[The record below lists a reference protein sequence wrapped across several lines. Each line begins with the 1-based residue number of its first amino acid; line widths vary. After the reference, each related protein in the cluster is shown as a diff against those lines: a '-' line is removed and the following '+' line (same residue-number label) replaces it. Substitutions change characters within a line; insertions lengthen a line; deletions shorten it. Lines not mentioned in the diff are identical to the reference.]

1 MFGRVIDLEIQIKN
15 QIKTYS
21 NLQGLD
27 NIKVEFNIT
36 KSINT
41 AGGEATIS
49 IFGLLPD
56 DIAFLSTNYIAGS
69 GALNQSLI
77 SLIGGYKDNK
87 TLLFNGNIVNANPN
101 LTSKDYNIEIKAINA
116 IMASTNSKSI
126 SLKNATLKSIC
137 QRLASDLG
145 LILKYDNTINKTI
158 GDYSYNGT
166 AFSQILNLRSYY
178 PNEIDI
184 FINDGF
190 LIIQKQKSLEKGK
203 VFLLNSKTG
212 LIGTPQPTAT
222 GCKIKSILN
231 PALQVGGIIKL
242 ESKKIPQL
250 NSFYKI
256 LELKHMGSNR
266 TDMWVSE
273 ITALQV
279 A

>member
-15 QIKTYS
+15 QIKIYS
-21 NLQGLD
+21 DLQGLD

-49 IFGLLPD
+49 IFGLFPD

-77 SLIGGYKDNK
+77 SIIGGYKDNK

-101 LTSKDYNIEIKAINA
+101 LTSKDYNIELKAINA
-116 IMASTNSKSI
+116 IMSSTNSKSI

-166 AFSQILNLRSYY
+166 AFSQILKLRSYY

-190 LIIQKQKSLEKGK
+190 LIIQKQKALEKGK
-203 VFLLNSKTG
+203 TFLLNSKTG

-231 PALQVGGIIKL
+231 PELQVGNIIKL

>member
-1 MFGRVIDLEIQIKN
+1 MFGRVLDLDIQIKN
-15 QIKTYS
+15 QIKTY
-21 NLQGLD
+21 NDLQGNN

-56 DIAFLSTNYIAGS
+56 DIAFLSTNYITHT

-87 TLLFNGNIVNANPN
+87 TLLFNGNIVNAIPN

-116 IMASTNSKSI
+116 VMNSTNTKSV
-126 SLKNATLKSIC
+126 SLKGATLRAVC

-145 LILKYDNTINKTI
+145 LILKYDNSINKTI

-166 AFSQILNLRSYY
+166 AFSQILELRGYY

-184 FINDGF
+184 FINDNF
-190 LIIQKQKSLEKGK
+190 LIVQKQKSLEKGK
-203 VFLLNSKTG
+203 VFNLNSKTG
-212 LIGTPQPTAT
+212 LIGSPSPTAT

-250 NSFYKI
+250 NGFFKI

-266 TDMWVSE
+266 ADMWQSE
-273 ITALQV
+273 IVGLGV
-279 A
+279 S